1 MSDEAADRGV
11 VYRASLRVGGLVLGA
26 GRLAW
31 AALPA
36 RVRDNLENR
45 FFGAIFQVTRVTND
59 AYGWRP
65 DDTRGGPAQPPEEAE
80 TKR

>member
-1 MSDEAADRGV
+1 MPEEGQGRGV
-11 VYRASLRVGGLVLGA
+11 VYRASLWAGSVMLGA

-31 AALPA
+31 SALPG
-36 RVRDNLENR
+36 RVRENLEDR

-65 DDTRGGPAQPPEEAE
+65 DDPANSPRRPPDPAE
-80 TKR
+80 DER